1 MYFLGLGTFI
11 CLVYFSPQNRTV
23 GNILSLFSFY
33 KKKVWISKKCGGLPK
48 DTKPVSGTAK
58 ILTEAIFPSL
68 SVVE

>member
-33 KKKVWISKKCGGLPK
+33 KKSLDVKKVWWLAQRYKANKWNS
-48 DTKPVSGTAK
+48 
-58 ILTEAIFPSL
+58 
-68 SVVE
+68 